1 MLGEPAAR
9 RVRDRRH
16 LGARGISRPG
26 TAAPL
31 AERRERLAHQHRA
44 RAVGDRVGAAEMI
57 DERIDRVVRT
67 VAAAAVDRDRATIG
81 LHLMAPG
88 RDPARAVADDLEQ
101 SSGVVARLGAVRVGG
116 DLPPVLIV
124 RAVVER
130 TRIGAVADRP
140 RLVRR
145 RPGDRRAVL
154 GLEVAVGVV
163 TVGIS
168 ARGRDRMDSSRP
180 IGIAADIAL
189 GGDVAGRVVGKIEV
203 GRAVE
208 RAVVEA
214 VQVVVV
220 ERLGQRLNRIIAGLE
235 IPDPIPGEGR
245 TKLSYALSHIN
256 DGFDATPRC
265 VRATSSSRP

>member
-1 MLGEPAAR
+1 
-9 RVRDRRH
+9 
-16 LGARGISRPG
+16 
-26 TAAPL
+26 
-31 AERRERLAHQHRA
+31 
-44 RAVGDRVGAAEMI
+44 
-57 DERIDRVVRT
+57 
-67 VAAAAVDRDRATIG
+67 
-81 LHLMAPG
+81 
-88 RDPARAVADDLEQ
+88 
-101 SSGVVARLGAVRVGG
+101 
-116 DLPPVLIV
+116 
-124 RAVVER
+124 
-130 TRIGAVADRP
+130 
-140 RLVRR
+140 
-145 RPGDRRAVL
+145 
-154 GLEVAVGVV
+154 
-163 TVGIS
+163 
-168 ARGRDRMDSSRP
+168 MDSSRP